1 MKTVIKHFDRLS
13 KVELYRILQ
22 ARAAIFVVEQNCP
35 YQDLDDKDQN
45 AIHVWLENDKGIQA
59 YCRVLDRGATF
70 EEVAI
75 GRVITVKRGAN
86 LGYQLMQEAIA
97 VAIKYFNAESIRI
110 SSQVYAKGFY
120 EKSGF
125 VQDSDEYLED
135 NIPHI
140 QMYLRIE
147 DNLPCID

>member
-1 MKTVIKHFDRLS
+1 MKTVIKHFDMLS
-13 KVELYRILQ
+13 KTELYQILQ
-22 ARAAIFVVEQNCP
+22 VRAAIFVVEQNCP
-35 YQDLDDKDQN
+35 YQDLDDKDQD
-45 AIHVWLENDKGIQA
+45 AIHVWLENDMGIQA
-59 YCRVLDRGATF
+59 YCRVLDRGVAF

-75 GRVITVKRGAN
+75 GRVITIERGVN

-97 VAIKYFNAESIRI
+97 AAVKYYNADSIRI

-140 QMYLRIE
+140 QMLLKIE
-147 DNLPCID
+147 NNLPFFD

>member
-1 MKTVIKHFDRLS
+1 MKTIIKHYEMLS
-13 KVELYRILQ
+13 KDELYQILQ
-22 ARAAIFVVEQNCP
+22 ARAAIFVVEQDCP
-35 YQDLDDKDQN
+35 YQDLDNKDQN
-45 AIHVWLENDKGIQA
+45 AIHVWLADDQGIQA
-59 YCRVLDRGATF
+59 YCRVLDRGVTF
-70 EEVAI
+70 EEVTI
-75 GRVITVKRGAN
+75 GRVITVKRGAG
-86 LGYQLMQEAIA
+86 LGFQLMQEAIA
-97 VAIKYFNAESIRI
+97 TAVKYYNAESVRI

-125 VQDSDEYLED
+125 VQDSEEYLED